1 MHRSAAYASIR
12 ALPDSAERPLSWLRR
27 AEAFLDRRGK
37 FGWIT
42 AMVLGFIFFW
52 PLGLALLAYMIWGK
66 QMFGK
71 SCRNR
76 DHHEHS
82 RGDARRAWAENWD
95 RMSRAA
101 RPSGNAA
108 FDAYKADTLRRLED
122 EQEAFETFLQ
132 RLREAKDKTEFDSFM
147 EDRARNA
154 GAHISETTAVTE
166 TSEETIVETGYGMQ
180 PKSTGG
186 APASDPTARRG
197 EY

>member
-12 ALPDSAERPLSWLRR
+12 ALPDAAERPLSWLRR

-71 SCRNR
+71 SCR
-76 DHHEHS
+76 HHHGHHHREE
-82 RGDARRAWAENWD
+82 ARRAWAENWD

-108 FDAYKADTLRRLED
+108 FDAYKADTLRRLEE

-147 EDRARNA
+147 EDRARSA
-154 GAHISETTAVTE
+154 ASTSAPSAEDVVE
-166 TSEETIVETGYGMQ
+166 TSYSSL

>member
-12 ALPDSAERPLSWLRR
+12 ALPDAAERPLSWLRR

-37 FGWIT
+37 FGWIA
-42 AMVLGFIFFW
+42 AMVLGFMFFW

-71 SCRNR
+71 SCRKHDHHHGLHR
-76 DHHEHS
+76 DH
-82 RGDARRAWAENWD
+82 ARRAWAENWD

-108 FDAYKADTLRRLED
+108 FDAYKADTLRRLEE
-122 EQEAFETFLQ
+122 EQDAFETFLQ

-147 EDRARNA
+147 EDRARSA
-154 GAHISETTAVTE
+154 AEPSAEPSIGPSAEDTLESSYE
-166 TSEETIVETGYGMQ
+166 SL
-180 PKSTGG
+180 PKTTGG

>member
-12 ALPDSAERPLSWLRR
+12 ALPEAADRPLSWLRR

-76 DHHEHS
+76 DHHGHHH

-108 FDAYKADTLRRLED
+108 FDAYKADTLRRLEE

-154 GAHISETTAVTE
+154 GSQASETTEVTE
-166 TSEETIVETGYGMQ
+166 TTVETTYTTL